1 MTITH
6 AYQPGTPENPG
17 HIYYEQQGAWL
28 RCELEPEDVIAAL
41 DAHMETGEE
50 GNPPSGRIW
59 REEGMWVAEFEI
71 DGRGPIGAQA
81 ETIKELFWR
90 MAAIAMAEDK
100 EKPLPAADPT
110 PESGWSAWLNWAG
123 GECPLP
129 PDTGV
134 ECETANGD
142 KTPEGRCVEARWWE
156 WERRDSG
163 SDIARFRYREDAPGG
178 WVARPKGWV
187 PPASLWAE
195 GSPVRC
201 ILRTDNTECDLK
213 APPAHWDGFTH
224 IRLLPRAPASEP
236 APEMPEGFEVAED
249 GALRSEVGTMI
260 SRYEID
266 RYGPDTIRAAV
277 EAWLKEME
285 RR

>member
-110 PESGWSAWLNWAG
+110 PEAGWSEWLTHDG

-129 PDTGV
+129 PYTDI
-134 ECETANGD
+134 EWQD
-142 KTPEGRCVEARWWE
+142 EAGE
-156 WERRDSG
+156 YMASG
-163 SDIARFRYREDAPGG
+163 FVWPPPIGSRFRYRCEPGG

-187 PPASLWAE
+187 PPESLWAE
-195 GSPVRC
+195 GRPVRC
-201 ILRTDNTECDLK
+201 VLRTENTECDLR

-224 IRLLPRAPASEP
+224 IRLLPRAPASKP
-236 APEMPEGFEVAED
+236 APEMPEGWSIGDGTLIEPGGVPIIWPEIFEAC
-249 GALRSEVGTMI
+249 
-260 SRYEID
+260 
-266 RYGPDTIRAAV
+266 GPDTIRAAV

>member
-1 MTITH
+1 MTIVH
-6 AYQPGTPENPG
+6 AYMAGTPDNPG

-41 DAHMETGEE
+41 DAHMERVGKAAEE
-50 GNPPSGRIW
+50 
-59 REEGMWVAEFEI
+59 
-71 DGRGPIGAQA
+71 
-81 ETIKELFWR
+81 
-90 MAAIAMAEDK
+90 
-100 EKPLPAADPT
+100 PA
-110 PESGWSAWLNWAG
+110 PEAGWSEWMNWAG

-266 RYGPDTIRAAV
+266 RYGPTKIRAAV

>member
-17 HIYYEQQGAWL
+17 HVYYEQQGAWL

-110 PESGWSAWLNWAG
+110 PEAGWSEWLTHDG

-129 PDTGV
+129 PYTDI
-134 ECETANGD
+134 EWQD
-142 KTPEGRCVEARWWE
+142 EAGE
-156 WERRDSG
+156 YMASG
-163 SDIARFRYREDAPGG
+163 FVWPPPIGSRFRYRCEPGG

-187 PPASLWAE
+187 PPESLFDEA
-195 GSPVRC
+195 SPVRC
-201 ILRTDNTECDLK
+201 EWTRGLRDSDYPGEWRTSE
-213 APPAHWDGFTH
+213 WDHDKQPVTH
-224 IRLLPRAPASEP
+224 IRLLPSAPASEP

>member
-1 MTITH
+1 MTIVH
-6 AYQPGTPENPG
+6 AYMAGTPDNPG

-110 PESGWSAWLNWAG
+110 PEAGWSEWMNWAG
-123 GECPLP
+123 GPCPLP
-129 PDTGV
+129 GGTQCLCEMRDPDNIPHVRVAESWFWLHEDRGH
-134 ECETANGD
+134 
-142 KTPEGRCVEARWWE
+142 
-156 WERRDSG
+156 
-163 SDIARFRYREDAPGG
+163 DIVRFRYATDDPSG
-178 WVARPKGWV
+178 W
-187 PPASLWAE
+187 
-195 GSPVRC
+195 
-201 ILRTDNTECDLK
+201 
-213 APPAHWDGFTH
+213 
-224 IRLLPRAPASEP
+224 LPRGDDCDAMMFWQQP
-236 APEMPEGFEVAED
+236 PEWIAAGVTPD
-249 GALRSEVGTMI
+249 DALRAL
-260 SRYEID
+260 
-266 RYGPDTIRAAV
+266 RA
-277 EAWLKEME
+277 KEKAKP
-285 RR
+285 